1 MTKILFKKTN
11 SNKNFLIIDAGM
23 NDFMRPALYS
33 AQHNI
38 ETLFQKSSK
47 KNKFDIVGPICET
60 SDIMAKD
67 VMIDKEISSNSFL
80 FISQT
85 GAYGSVMSSNY
96 NSRNSITELLVEG
109 NKVRLIKR
117 KVGIKEMLKF
127 EKF

>member
-1 MTKILFKKTN
+1 
-11 SNKNFLIIDAGM
+11 
-23 NDFMRPALYS
+23 
-33 AQHNI
+33 
-38 ETLFQKSSK
+38 
-47 KNKFDIVGPICET
+47 
-60 SDIMAKD
+60 
-67 VMIDKEISSNSFL
+67 MIDKNIGSNSFL

-109 NKVRLIKR
+109 NKVRVIKR